1 MGLQDRVC
9 EELMILR
16 DREASLDKGEE
27 LRTFKMRFQPD
38 GNGSFLYWR
47 GEDHQAAAE
56 DLARE

>member
-1 MGLQDRVC
+1 
-9 EELMILR
+9 MILR